1 MWGVSSRVYAP
12 NCLSLVLFFFFNDTA
27 TTEIYTLSLH
37 DALPIFH
44 RDPGSPADRRL
55 DLVRAPPQH
64 RHVGR
69 TEPRLVGT
77 DLNAAD
83 RGLCDQELKDA
94 LDGPVGAGAE
104 VVDLAHA
111 PALEQG
117 PVAAHDVANIGEI
130 AGGLEVTRGHH
141 GFAQTRLDLGDLL
154 REVRGGKGFASPG
167 PGVVERARTD
177 DVEPVALVV
186 LVAHQVLR
194 HLADRI
200 R

>member
-69 TEPRLVGT
+69 TESRLVRT
-77 DLNAAD
+77 DQARLRPSD
-83 RGLCDQELKDA
+83 V
-94 LDGPVGAGAE
+94 PV
-104 VVDLAHA
+104 L
-111 PALEQG
+111 
-117 PVAAHDVANIGEI
+117 
-130 AGGLEVTRGHH
+130 
-141 GFAQTRLDLGDLL
+141 
-154 REVRGGKGFASPG
+154 RGGADKIEAAVGRRTPV
-167 PGVVERARTD
+167 PLERTLSDPLDYWR
-177 DVEPVALVV
+177 
-186 LVAHQVLR
+186 QR
-194 HLADRI
+194 NR